1 MKRRYDG
8 RRKYYLILDCET
20 ATLPIAANY
29 PEEQKKNIA
38 IAKPLIYDLGW
49 TVVDI
54 NGNTYARKNYLI
66 AETFSNPV
74 VFDTAYYRD
83 KRPGYIEKIAMGEV
97 TVVLWEQAIQDLLLD
112 MAEVEAVG
120 AYNSM
125 FDYKKA
131 IPFTDLY
138 LSKVYAPDFQDW
150 MDYQNSLADSIAK
163 GNTMQNE
170 KQFEADVFR
179 FRGQVFKLFDVWGL
193 ACRHLLNNDD
203 YRQACVDNGW
213 ATPSGKYFKTSAEVV
228 FRYCSKQMEFEEAH
242 TALDDAIIESFL
254 FSLVTKKTRKDFEI
268 GIIYFP
274 FKELGL
280 VEDYLKDD

>member
-20 ATLPIAANY
+20 ATLPVAANY
-29 PEEQKKNIA
+29 PEEEEKTRIS

-49 TVVDI
+49 TVVDA
-54 NGNTYARKNYLI
+54 NGNIYARKNYLI

-74 VFDTAYYRD
+74 IFDTAYYRD
-83 KRPGYIEKIAMGEV
+83 KRPGYIEKISMGEIS
-97 TVVLWEQAIQDLLLD
+97 VVLWEQAIEDLLLD

-120 AYNSM
+120 AYNAM
-125 FDYKKA
+125 FDFKKA

-138 LSKVYAPDFQDW
+138 LSKVYSPDFQEW
-150 MDYQNSLADSIAK
+150 LDYQNKIVDNIAK
-163 GNTMQNE
+163 GHPSSNE
-170 KQFEADVFR
+170 KEFEAEVFR

-193 ACRHLLNNDD
+193 SCRHLLNNDD
-203 YRQACVDNGW
+203 YKRMCIDNEW
-213 ATPSGKYFKTSAEVV
+213 NTASGKYFKTSAEVAYR
-228 FRYCSKQMEFEEAH
+228 FCMGQQDFEEAH
-242 TALDDAIIESFL
+242 TALDDAIIESVL
-254 FSLVTKKTRKDFEI
+254 FGMIAKKTKKSFEM

-280 VEDYLKDD
+280 VEDFQ